1 MRLSDA
7 LGQIAHIHEQLA
19 KAEVYGGFHPV
30 GVALSGAVGL
40 ASAVAQPWFVP
51 ADDPAAFVRHWLA
64 TAAIAGI
71 TGVAVPLRSYVWTDD
86 EYARRRSLRVAG
98 QFVPCIAAGLATTA
112 GLARAGLVDLLPG
125 LWAMLFALGV
135 FAARPY
141 LPQATGWV
149 GVFFLTAGAALLA
162 RPFDE
167 LAPAGW
173 AVGATF
179 AAGQFAT
186 AIVLHRNRERDVD
199 A

>member
-7 LGQIAHIHEQLA
+7 LGQIAHIHDHLA
-19 KAEVYGGFHPV
+19 KAEVYRGFHPV

-51 ADDPAAFVRHWLA
+51 ADDPSAFVRHWLA
-64 TAAIAGI
+64 TATIAGI
-71 TGVAVPLRSYVWTDD
+71 TGVAVPLRSYVWAED
-86 EYARRRSLRVAG
+86 EYARRRCLRVAG
-98 QFVPCIAAGLATTA
+98 QFAPCIAAGLAVTA

-141 LPQATGWV
+141 LPRAIGWV
-149 GVFFLTAGAALLA
+149 GLFYLLAGAALLA
-162 RPFDE
+162 RPFAE
-167 LAPAGW
+167 LASAGW
-173 AVGATF
+173 AFGATF
-179 AAGQFAT
+179 AGGQFAT
-186 AIVLHRNRERDVD
+186 ALVLHRNRERDAD